1 MARRA
6 ELQRRLAGE
15 FANQG
20 WPYDHEV
27 GPAILDELERRG
39 TADGAALVGQVAGY
53 YLERHGITREQ
64 MASVLD
70 RALGGERVQPSAP
83 AVTTLVVN
91 DNRHSIQITDSTVRD
106 SQLNT
111 GQQLVVNTG
120 GEKPEVLAAVA
131 ALIRGGLVGEWNE
144 DAARDLAEVIDQ
156 RDDITVEDVR
166 EIAKEVAEE
175 EGAEPGKVKVLIE
188 RIATGAISGALGT
201 GISAG
206 LGGLF

>member
-1 MARRA
+1 MASRA
-6 ELQRRLAGE
+6 ALQRRLAGQ

-20 WPYDHEV
+20 WPYDHEI
-27 GPAILDELERRG
+27 GPAVLGELERRG
-39 TADGAALVGQVAGY
+39 GADGMTLARQVAGQ
-53 YLERHGITREQ
+53 YLERNGISREQ
-64 MASVLD
+64 MANALEW
-70 RALGGERVQPSAP
+70 ALGGESVEPSAP

-91 DNRHSIQITDSTVRD
+91 DNRHSIQITDSTVSD

-131 ALIRGGLVGEWNE
+131 ALIRGGLVGQWNE

-156 RDDITVEDVR
+156 REDITIEDLR

-175 EGAEPGKVKVLIE
+175 EGAESGKVKALIE
-188 RIATGAISGALGT
+188 RIATGAISGVLAT